1 MVTIFYGKEGFI
13 MEEKPKIEPAVP
25 VEPVDPDVHPEWEPR
40 RLCPD
45 QKIDHTVPDEPTEP

>member
-1 MVTIFYGKEGFI
+1 